1 MKHTEEE
8 NMRNQVHE
16 TLNEKM
22 EKTLNVLKDELN
34 HIRAGRANPMM
45 LDKVKVNYY
54 GSDTPVKQLA
64 SVSVPEP
71 RILQIQ
77 PYDTSILRDIEK
89 AIQVADLGINPS
101 NDGKVIRLIVPM
113 LTEER
118 RKDLTK
124 AVKKLG
130 EDAKVALRNER
141 RDALEHLKK
150 MEKAKEIS
158 EDDLTSGEKE
168 VQKMIDEMV
177 VKIDQLVVKKSE
189 EIMEV

>member
-1 MKHTEEE
+1 
-8 NMRNQVHE
+8 MRNQVHE

-22 EKTLNVLKDELN
+22 EKTMSVLKDELN
-34 HIRAGRANPMM
+34 HIRAGRANPMI
-45 LDKVKVNYY
+45 LDKVRVNYY

-77 PYDTSILRDIEK
+77 PYDASIIRDIEK
-89 AIQVADLGINPS
+89 AIQIADLGINPT
-101 NDGKVIRLIVPM
+101 NDGKVIRMIIPM

-118 RKDLTK
+118 RKDLQK
-124 AVKKLG
+124 NIKKLG
-130 EDAKVALRNER
+130 EDAKVAVRNER

-150 MEKAKEIS
+150 MEKAKEIT
-158 EDDLTSGEKE
+158 EDDLASAEKE
-168 VQKMIDEMV
+168 VQKMVDDIIT
-177 VKIDQLVVKKSE
+177 KIDQSVVRKSE

>member
-1 MKHTEEE
+1 
-8 NMRNQVHE
+8 MRNQAHE

>member
-1 MKHTEEE
+1 
-8 NMRNQVHE
+8 MRNQVHE

-54 GSDTPVKQLA
+54 GSETPVKQLA

-77 PYDTSILRDIEK
+77 PYDASILRDIEK
-89 AIQVADLGINPS
+89 AIQIADLGINPS

>member
-1 MKHTEEE
+1 
-8 NMRNQVHE
+8 MRNQVHA

-22 EKTLNVLKDELN
+22 EKTLSVLKDELN
-34 HIRAGRANPMM
+34 HIRAGRANPLI

-64 SVSVPEP
+64 SISVPEP

-77 PYDTSILRDIEK
+77 PYDASILRDIEK
-89 AIQVADLGINPS
+89 AIQIADLGMNPN
-101 NDGKVIRLIVPM
+101 NDGKVIRLIIPM

-118 RKDLTK
+118 RKDLQKTI
-124 AVKKLG
+124 KKLG
-130 EDAKVALRNER
+130 EDSKVALRNER
-141 RDALEHLKK
+141 RDALENLKK
-150 MEKAKEIS
+150 MEKAKEIT

-168 VQKMIDEMV
+168 VQKMVDEFV
-177 VKIDQLVVKKSE
+177 AKVDQLVIKKSE

>member
-1 MKHTEEE
+1 
-8 NMRNQVHE
+8 MRNQVHD
-16 TLNEKM
+16 TLNQKM
-22 EKTLNVLKDELN
+22 EKTLSVLKDELN

-45 LDKVKVNYY
+45 LDKVRVNYY
-54 GSDTPVKQLA
+54 GSETPVKQLA
-64 SVSVPEP
+64 AISVPEP

-77 PYDTSILRDIEK
+77 PYDTSIIRDIEK
-89 AIQVADLGINPS
+89 AIQIADLGINPS
-101 NDGKVIRLIVPM
+101 NDGKIIRMVIPM

-118 RKDLTK
+118 RKDLQK
-124 AVKKLG
+124 NIKKLG

-141 RDALEHLKK
+141 RDALESLKK

-168 VQKMIDEMV
+168 VQKMVDEYV
-177 VKIDQLVVKKSE
+177 VRIDQMVAKKAE